1 MKNILFLIAFYIG
14 MVPLLCGQDLNS
26 PQDAEDFYR
35 PTRNDLGFNIS
46 MNLSSGSEMLEGLYL
61 SDEFADPGIFGGL
74 GMSFRLNVSEKV
86 ALRTN
91 ASFFN
96 TRQQNIVPFRAP
108 IITTINS
115 FMWNN
120 GLMLIFKGT
129 DKLEPYGFLDIG
141 FGRTRAIE
149 DSGTGGTPNI
159 DQMNFLRTAM
169 VTSGLGFN
177 YYFARNIGFGIEWGT
192 GIKRTTFPQE
202 FRENSHSIQFF
213 SGIGGKL
220 GVTII
225 F

>member
-1 MKNILFLIAFYIG
+1 MKNTLFLIAFFIG
-14 MVPLLCGQDLNS
+14 FVPLLYGQDINP

-35 PTRNDLGFNIS
+35 PTRSDLGFNIS
-46 MNLSSGSEMLEGLYL
+46 MNISSGSEMLEGLYL
-61 SDEFADPGIFGGL
+61 SDEFAGPGIFGGL

-96 TRQQNIVPFRAP
+96 SRQQIIVPFRAP
-108 IITTINS
+108 ITTTVNS

-141 FGRTRAIE
+141 FGSIRARE
-149 DSGTGGTPNI
+149 DSGTGGTPDI
-159 DQMNFLRTAM
+159 DQTNFLRTAM

-177 YYFARNIGFGIEWGT
+177 YFFARNIGFGIELGT
-192 GIKRTTFPQE
+192 GIRRTTYLRE
-202 FRENSHSIQFF
+202 FRENSYIIQFF

-220 GVTII
+220 GVTIV